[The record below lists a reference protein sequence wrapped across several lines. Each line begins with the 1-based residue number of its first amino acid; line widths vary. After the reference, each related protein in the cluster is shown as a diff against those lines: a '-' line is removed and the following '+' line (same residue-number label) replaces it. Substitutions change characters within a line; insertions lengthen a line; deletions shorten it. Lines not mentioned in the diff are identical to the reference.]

1 MNTRRKPPGVTSEQK
16 TASAAV
22 RLLSVVTLTLAASLI
37 FGAVHAY
44 AALGPFTSASGKVS
58 LSVDALGTNDQ
69 AGGTIRV
76 QKGAGATV
84 RKAYLF
90 AASTGFSGYTP
101 ANGDVTLNGTP
112 VSWDPANTIANGI
125 SSFNAESDVTAIVK
139 PVVDAAPAGIV
150 NFPLSEGA
158 QTFLYDG
165 EVLAVIL
172 DDPAASTGTVI
183 LMYGAQATTG
193 DTFDVALSDPVDL
206 TNPNFGLDLSLGI
219 SFGDQPS
226 GQFSTVDVNGHRM
239 TSSAGGQDDG
249 QAENGALI
257 TAGGIGDLNDN
268 PPNPLATDESCVGVF
283 GPAPRCDDE
292 LYSLLPFVN
301 NGDTTLTF
309 HTQNPSN
316 DDNIFFAA
324 LNVKASAAI
333 VGAGIV
339 LGPAAATNPV
349 NTNHTLTATV
359 QDANGHPVQGVTV
372 TFTVNSGPN
381 AGLSG
386 TGVTD
391 VHGHATFTYSSS
403 LVGTDT
409 FTASFIDALGVTQT
423 SNAAT
428 KTWVANNGDTTAPTC
443 VLSGVFPGPPKYI
456 QATVQDSGSGLATI
470 VDTSSNATTVVP
482 SFTDGS
488 TSAQII
494 TSTKIDPTQ
503 GSSLA
508 LTVTDKAGN
517 VTRCDP
523 IVPGL
528 GHRGSLSGVATRRF
542 VNLLASEA
550 KITILNGRPGLRSI
564 TVRVNGKLFTV
575 KQLSAGQ
582 SRKINVASAM
592 LPGHKNTITVRTKG
606 LRASTATIL
615 ITS

>member
-1 MNTRRKPPGVTSEQK
+1 
-16 TASAAV
+16 V
-22 RLLSVVTLTLAASLI
+22 RLLSIVTLTLAASLI
-37 FGAVHAY
+37 FGAAHAY
-44 AALGPFTSASGKVS
+44 AALSPFTSASGKVS
-58 LSVDALGTNDQ
+58 LSVDALGTNDP

-112 VSWDPANTIANGI
+112 VSWDPAHTIPNGI

-139 PVVDAAPAGIV
+139 PIVDAAPAGIV
-150 NFPLSEGA
+150 NFLLSEGA
-158 QTFLYDG
+158 KTSSYDG

-172 DDPAASTGTVI
+172 DDPAAPTGTVI
-183 LMYGAQATTG
+183 LMYGAQQTAG
-193 DTFDVALSDPVDL
+193 DTFNVALSDPVDK

-219 SFGDQPS
+219 SYSYQPA
-226 GQFSTVDVNGHRM
+226 GQYSTVDVNGHRM

-249 QAENGALI
+249 QPANGALI

-268 PPNPLATDESCVGVF
+268 PPDPLATDTSCTGFF

-292 LYSLLPFVN
+292 LYNLLPFVN

-309 HTQNPSN
+309 NTQNPSAN
-316 DDNIFFAA
+316 DNIFFAA

-359 QDANGHPVQGVTV
+359 DDANGHPVQGVTV

-391 VHGHATFTYSSS
+391 VNGHATFTYSSS
-403 LVGTDT
+403 LTGTDT
-409 FTASFIDALGVTQT
+409 FTASFIDALGAKQT
-423 SNAAT
+423 SNEAT

-443 VLSGVFPGPPKYI
+443 VLSGIVPGPPKQI
-456 QATVQDSGSGLATI
+456 QVTVQDTGSGLKSVV

-482 SFTDGS
+482 LFVVGS

-494 TSTKIDPTQ
+494 TSTKIDQTQ

-508 LTVTDKAGN
+508 LTVTDMAGN

-528 GHRGSLSGVATRRF
+528 GHRGSLSGVVTRRF
-542 VNLLASEA
+542 ANLLASEA
-550 KITILNGRPGLRSI
+550 KISILNGRPGLRSI

-592 LPGHKNTITVRTKG
+592 LPGHKNTITVRAKG
-606 LRASTATIL
+606 LRASNATIL